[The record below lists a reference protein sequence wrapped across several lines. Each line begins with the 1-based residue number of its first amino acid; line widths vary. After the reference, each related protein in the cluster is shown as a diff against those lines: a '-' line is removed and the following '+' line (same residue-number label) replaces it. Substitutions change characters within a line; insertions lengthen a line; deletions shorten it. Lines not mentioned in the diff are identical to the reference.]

1 MFELEKYNDY
11 ILSLYKKMIGY
22 SAIAD
27 KLSSIDNWT
36 IRNNVSHLIDSASN
50 NHQRFIRLQLAQ
62 KVELPGYDAEPW
74 TEASGI
80 TKMPYSQLVEFW
92 KLYNVYLLEVI
103 SNIKEANLYHE
114 WINSSDKSSCT
125 LEFLVTDYFEHLKLH
140 EKMIDDIAN
149 ALKNHL

>member
-1 MFELEKYNDY
+1 MFELAKYNDY
-11 ILSLYKKMIGY
+11 VLSLYKKMIGY

-74 TEASGI
+74 TEVSGI
-80 TKMPYSQLVEFW
+80 KNMPYLQLVEFW
-92 KLYNVYLLEVI
+92 KLYNIYLIEVI
-103 SNIKEANLYHE
+103 SNIKEENLHHE
-114 WINSSDKSSCT
+114 WINSADKSACT

-149 ALKNHL
+149 AIKGNQ